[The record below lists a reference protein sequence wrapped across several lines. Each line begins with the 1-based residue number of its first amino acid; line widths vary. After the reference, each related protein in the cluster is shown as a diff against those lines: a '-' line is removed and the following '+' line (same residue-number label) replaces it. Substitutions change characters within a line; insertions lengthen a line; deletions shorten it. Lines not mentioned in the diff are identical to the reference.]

1 MWGDKMGK
9 NDDNLNNE
17 GKNLY
22 RLGEYEKALNIFK
35 TLAKN
40 DSNSLDYKFA
50 VGRTL
55 SRLRNDAKALA
66 CYEEILNIQPH
77 HLKAILGKVLSLEV
91 MRNEKTAIKT
101 IDNELKIADNAIL
114 FARKAHLMSF
124 TEKDEEKI
132 VDLFHKAQDLK
143 NDEPYIWYLKSIVH
157 KHYLE
162 QEKAIKSLE
171 KALSL
176 VSESKTNLDKNN
188 YVSKRDLLLFK
199 IELLYD
205 FNEFDKALKCCETI
219 LESYKNDREAYFNR
233 ISIYIAQNDYD
244 TALKVL
250 DQALK
255 IDPNLVF
262 FLNLKG
268 IIYIRKNSPDEAL
281 EIFNKITTLDANYEW
296 GWANQVSTH
305 YYRKDY
311 NKAKETANKTLEINP
326 YNALALYWGSLALRK
341 LDDIAQSR
349 EWQRKL
355 SDPRV
360 DMIILEKNLQDRLAD
375 ELWRLKKVGY
385 NLKLKNKEYTLKD
398 RRRIDLLCE
407 DVESNS
413 LMVIELKVVQATK
426 DTYLQISD
434 YIDSIKKGIGLNR
447 EVKGLVISFG
457 YNKEFKKLI
466 DNRSDISQI
475 DFEKLGL

>member
-1 MWGDKMGK
+1 MEKQ
-9 NDDNLNNE
+9 DDNLYNE

-22 RLGEYEKALNIFK
+22 GLGEYEKALIIFK
-35 TLAKN
+35 KLAKN
-40 DSNSLDYKFA
+40 DHNSLDYIFA

-55 SRLRNDAKALA
+55 TRLNKPQEALL
-66 CYEEILNIQPH
+66 CFEKILNIQPH
-77 HLKAILGKVLSLEV
+77 HLKAILGKVVSLG
-91 MRNEKTAIKT
+91 MMWKYKTAIKT
-101 IDNELKIADNAIL
+101 IDKEPKIVDNAIL
-114 FARKAHLMSF
+114 LSQKAYLMSF

-132 VDLFHKAQDLK
+132 LDLFHKAQELK
-143 NDEPYIWYLKSIVH
+143 NDEPYIWYLKSAVY

-176 VSESKTNLDKNN
+176 VHESKTNLDKNN

-199 IELLYD
+199 IWLLYD
-205 FNEFDKALKCCETI
+205 FKEFDKALECCETL
-219 LESYKNDREAYFNR
+219 LESNKNDREAYFNR

-268 IIYIRKNSPDEAL
+268 IIYIRKNSQDEAL
-281 EIFNKITTLDANYEW
+281 EIFNKITKIDPNYEW

-305 YYRKDY
+305 YDRKDY

-341 LDDIAQSR
+341 LGNSALSR
-349 EWQRKL
+349 EWQRRL
-355 SDPRV
+355 SNPKV

-385 NLKLKNKEYTLKD
+385 NLKLKNKEYTLKN

-407 DVESNS
+407 DVENNS
-413 LMVIELKVVQATK
+413 LIIIELKVEQATK

-434 YIDSIKKGIGLNR
+434 YIDSIKKDIGLNR
-447 EVKGLVISFG
+447 EVKGIVISSG
-457 YNKEFKKLI
+457 YNKEFKKI
-466 DNRSDISQI
+466 IESRSDISQI
-475 DFEKLGL
+475 DIEKLGL

>member
-1 MWGDKMGK
+1 MEKQ
-9 NDDNLNNE
+9 DDNLYNE

-22 RLGEYEKALNIFK
+22 GLGEYEKALIIFK
-35 TLAKN
+35 KLAKN
-40 DSNSLDYKFA
+40 DPNSLDYIFA

-55 SRLRNDAKALA
+55 ARLNKPQEALL
-66 CYEEILNIQPH
+66 CFEKILNIQPH
-77 HLKAILGKVLSLEV
+77 HLKAILGKVLSLE
-91 MRNEKTAIKT
+91 MMWKYKTAIKT
-101 IDNELKIADNAIL
+101 IDKEPKIVDNAIL
-114 FARKAHLMSF
+114 LAKKAYLMSF
-124 TEKDEEKI
+124 TGKDEEKI
-132 VDLFHKAQDLK
+132 LDLFHKAQELK
-143 NDEPYIWYLKSIVH
+143 NDEPYIWYLKSAVY

-162 QEKAIKSLE
+162 QKKAINSLK

-176 VSESKTNLDKNN
+176 VSESKNNLDKDS
-188 YVSKRDLLLFK
+188 YVSKQDLLILK
-199 IELLYD
+199 IKLHYD
-205 FNEFDKALKCCETI
+205 FKEFDKALECCETL
-219 LESYKNDREAYFNR
+219 LESNKNDRKAYFQKIR
-233 ISIYIAQNDYD
+233 IYIEQKDFK

-255 IDPNLVF
+255 IDPNPVF

-268 IIYIRKNSPDEAL
+268 MIYLRKNSPDEAL
-281 EIFNKITTLDANYEW
+281 EIFNKITKIDPNYEF
-296 GWANQVSTH
+296 GWANQVIIY
-305 YYRKDY
+305 YYRKEY
-311 NKAKETANKTLEINP
+311 QKAIETANKTLEINP
-326 YNALALYWGSLALRK
+326 HNAHALYWGSLALRK
-341 LDDIAQSR
+341 LGNNALSR
-349 EWQRKL
+349 EWKRKM

-407 DVESNS
+407 DVENNS

-426 DTYLQISD
+426 YTHLQISD

-457 YNKEFKKLI
+457 YNNEFKKLI
-466 DNRSDISQI
+466 DSRSDISQI
-475 DFEKLGL
+475 DIEKLGL